1 MLIQKL
7 LICSILWHIK
17 LDVIKF
23 VLSGETMDIEKYI
36 EDTEKYSDE
45 EIQAIMQIVAD
56 EIFEEYGRQLESEY
70 EDIPDISPS
79 HEALEKFIKS
89 VDEYYK
95 E

>member
-1 MLIQKL
+1 MLIRKL
-7 LICSILWHIK
+7 LICPILWHIK

-45 EIQAIMQIVAD
+45 EIQAIVQIVAD
-56 EIFEEYGRQLESEY
+56 EILEEYGKQLESKY

-79 HEALEKFIKS
+79 HEALEKFIKAY
-89 VDEYYK
+89 DEYFK
-95 E
+95 R